1 MEGDSLMYSLVLMK
15 EHFTRFG
22 WCNIHTVVISCI
34 FFLNQGFLQWFVNNL
49 TVGAPRWWSR
59 ARAKQYSHSSCK
71 QRQNSW
77 TGKAQ
82 TARSIA
88 SLLYIS
94 VATSEDLI
102 LISKKFIATLEDARI
117 PPIPL
122 EWDVIGQDIVC
133 LRSFHAPQRDTWWGR
148 LLSWGP

>member
-1 MEGDSLMYSLVLMK
+1 MEGDFLMYSLLMK

-34 FFLNQGFLQWFVNNL
+34 CFLNQGFLQWFVNNL

-82 TARSIA
+82 TARSVA

-102 LISKKFIATLEDARI
+102 LISKKFIATLEDGFLLFHWNGTWFSR
-117 PPIPL
+117 
-122 EWDVIGQDIVC
+122 QDIVC